1 MSHEEVVELVERVQ
15 PGLLTEAYVMMR
27 RNGRRVLRVKVDH
40 PAGGFTHYAVTLT
53 CEETIRWVEWVIARN
68 RRAWE
73 AQRSSAECKAARKAQ
88 QKAHRKTNPEASR
101 RKRDQILAAV
111 YYRLVEERKRE
122 ERDRHAG

>member
-1 MSHEEVVELVERVQ
+1 MSPAQVRKLVVSVQ
-15 PGLLTEAYVMMR
+15 PGLLTEAYVMTR

-68 RRAWE
+68 RKAWE

-88 QKAHRKTNPEASR
+88 QKAHRKANPEASR
-101 RKRDQILAAV
+101 RKRDQILTAV
-111 YYRLVEERKRE
+111 YYRLIAERN
-122 ERDRHAG
+122 RHAG